1 MNRVCQGPHALFAIA
16 LAAWLGAAV
25 AGAVSPPV
33 KPASTGIPIHLA
45 ARQPQPFADVVLAT
59 PELAAC
65 FLLSPG
71 WWSTAGQPA
80 SLPAEAVLSTA
91 LAGQLQGLVDLGA
104 LPPAELVIATS
115 ANTTL
120 EAVAHGGTALVLMPT
135 AEKTGE
141 VEVARSVAPALL
153 LAAADPASP
162 DPRCGEPL
170 LALGQ
175 AIATAG
181 SLTLAALPPE
191 LRPVRDWLEPRD
203 AAFALETLA
212 GVALDHDTRW
222 QSRRARLARMGQV
235 GGANPPLAAAA
246 ALVVEAFG
254 DPSLAR
260 RKPFEM
266 LLAWQK
272 GSGKAFPPLPRTMRS
287 AMGKPLE
294 AGMPKERE
302 KADRDEVRWD
312 ALARRL
318 ATEPVGLT
326 EVPGAAPLSLR
337 LLAAAQ
343 LRARGGSGLCEWLT
357 ANPLPSLRTGCRS
370 EGEEGGWVFSRPGN
384 VGFEVVWRSL
394 NADEALLLRW
404 PRWVLFPLVV
414 PSSGDLWFI
423 DEKGVWRLPLDAH
436 AAPQLVSAGSF
447 RYLAASPDGKNVASA
462 RWPSGQVVVL
472 RSSGTRE
479 LAVNGRGGLAFL
491 DPDVLAASDGTQLS
505 LASAEGEARSG
516 VSPSP
521 CCHSLVLTPGGLTA
535 AATAPCEPGLVRI
548 VLADRSASPLLKL
561 PEGPLGLV
569 ALPAGGMVLGTADGL
584 WFWRGEGTP
593 ERIGAGLT
601 PGPG

>member
-1 MNRVCQGPHALFAIA
+1 MFRVCQGPHTLFAIA
-16 LAAWLGAAV
+16 LAALLGAT
-25 AGAVSPPV
+25 GAAADNPPAE
-33 KPASTGIPIHLA
+33 PASTGISIHLVP
-45 ARQPQPFADVVLAT
+45 RQPQPFADVVLAT

-71 WWSTAGQPA
+71 WWATAGQPA
-80 SLPAEAVLSTA
+80 SMPSATTLSTA
-91 LAGQLQGLVDLGA
+91 LAGQLRGLVDVGTR
-104 LPPAELVIATS
+104 PPVELVIATS
-115 ANTTL
+115 ANANL
-120 EAVAHGGTALVLMPT
+120 EAVAHGGTALVLMPST
-135 AEKTGE
+135 ERPGE
-141 VEVARSVAPALL
+141 VEVARGVAPVLL
-153 LAAADPASP
+153 LAAAEPASP

-191 LRPVRDWLEPRD
+191 LRPVRDWLDLRD
-203 AAFALETLA
+203 ATFALETLA
-212 GVALDHDTRW
+212 SEALDRDTRW
-222 QSRRARLARMGQV
+222 QSRRARLARGGQV
-235 GGANPPLAAAA
+235 GSANPRFAAAA

-254 DPSLAR
+254 DPPLAR

-272 GSGKAFPPLPRTMRS
+272 KSGKAFPALPRALRG

-294 AGMPKERE
+294 AGMPKESE

-318 ATEPVGLT
+318 ATEPVALA
-326 EVPGAAPLSLR
+326 EVPGTAPLSLR

-343 LRARGGSGLCEWLT
+343 LRARGGTGLCEWLT
-357 ANPLPSLRTGCRS
+357 ANPLPPMRTGCRG
-370 EGEEGGWVFSRPGN
+370 EGEDGGWVFSRPGN

-394 NADEALLLRW
+394 TGDEALLLCW

-436 AAPQLVSAGSF
+436 MAPQLVAAGSF
-447 RYLAASPDGKNVASA
+447 RYLTASPDGKNVASA
-462 RWPSGQVVVL
+462 RWPSGQVVVF
-472 RSSGTRE
+472 RSAGTRE
-479 LAVNGRGGLAFL
+479 VAVDGRGGLVFL
-491 DPDVLAASDGTQLS
+491 DPDVLAVSDGTQLS

-521 CCHSLVLTPGGLTA
+521 CCRSLVLATGGLTA
-535 AATAPCEPGLVRI
+535 GATAPCDPGLVRI
-548 VLADRSASPLLKL
+548 VLADRSASQLLKL

-569 ALPAGGMVLGTADGL
+569 ALPTGAMVLGTADGL
-584 WFWRGEGTP
+584 WLWRGEGTP